1 MQLAIGT
8 RSVPEGN
15 NMVQTQTLIKTKGIA
30 KATPQETLAHAL
42 SKTRSSHDAVFV
54 FENDVFLGIVNP
66 YYAMI
71 KTSHPGNTKLGHCL
85 HVPPK
90 VSESFSISRL
100 AGLFVESKLH
110 YLPVFGAKKRFVGIV
125 SARRLLSQYRNSQY
139 FDEPVGTFV
148 LKKRQKLQTIQETDT
163 IAQALAQFRKARI
176 SKLVVVD
183 KNGRMQGMLSHYDLI
198 MHLSTPKERERR
210 FDRVGERTSFQ
221 KQQIKTVM
229 KSMML
234 TLGQSRSLGD
244 ALEMVLHHEIGS
256 VIVLDGKKHPVGIVT
271 TSDFLKKLVRSPQEK
286 KIEVSGRNLSK
297 ENETI
302 LRRFAKTF
310 ERAIAK
316 VPGVASAGLMVKEE
330 KHGGVFKAIMSIVPV
345 RGAKQIKSREGKN
358 LKALLAEFKK
368 IRTK

>member
-1 MQLAIGT
+1 
-8 RSVPEGN
+8 
-15 NMVQTQTLIKTKGIA
+15 MVQTQTLIKTKGIA
-30 KATPQETLAHAL
+30 RATPQETLAHAL

-54 FENDVFLGIVNP
+54 FDDDDVFMGIVNP

-85 HVPPK
+85 HMPPK

-110 YLPVFGAKKRFVGIV
+110 YLPVIGAKKRFVGIV
-125 SARRLLSQYRNSQY
+125 SARRLLSQYKNSQY
-139 FDEPVGTFV
+139 FDESVGTFV
-148 LKKRQKLQTIQETDT
+148 LKKRKKLQTIRDTDT
-163 IAQALAQFRKARI
+163 IAQALTQFRKTPV

-183 KNGRMQGMLSHYDLI
+183 KNGRMQGMVSHYDLI

-234 TLGQSRSLGD
+234 TLSQTRSLAD
-244 ALEMVLHHEIGS
+244 ALDMVLDHEIGS
-256 VIVLDGKKHPVGIVT
+256 VIVVDAKKQPVGIVT
-271 TSDFLKKLVRSPQEK
+271 TSDFLKKLIHSPHEK
-286 KIEVSGRNLSK
+286 KIQVSGRNLSE
-297 ENETI
+297 ENLTI
-302 LRRFAKTF
+302 LRRFTATF
-310 ERAIAK
+310 ERAMAK
-316 VPGVASAGLMVKEE
+316 MPGVASADLTVKEE
-330 KHGGVFKAIMSIVPV
+330 KRGGVFKAIMSIVPV
-345 RGAKQIKSREGKN
+345 RGSKKIKSREGKN
-358 LKALLAEFKK
+358 LKALLAEFRK